1 MGGIPEL
8 VKNNESGLIYKYND
22 VDELV
27 DKMKKLFDDKQF
39 ANKLGNNAKEQAK
52 KSYSKEVYYDKIIKI
67 YTELTKER

>member
-8 VKNNESGLIYKYND
+8 VKNKESGLIYKYND

-39 ANKLGNNAKEQAK
+39 ANKLGNNAKKQAEM
-52 KSYSKEVYYDKIIKI
+52 SYSKEVYYDKIIKI
-67 YTELTKER
+67 YAELVKER